1 MIRHISQQGA
11 PVELLTSHCPFLGS
25 TEDFFE
31 GVCRFFA
38 TDGEKHACGDNGGLG
53 ISVDVDTLTL
63 VALAFLSLESV
74 FGVGIFNDLIV
85 NDCLALMDLSVVCF
99 CEGDDRDG
107 QTEVSPLLFNDGETL
122 VEK

>member
-1 MIRHISQQGA
+1 M
-11 PVELLTSHCPFLGS
+11 
-25 TEDFFE
+25 
-31 GVCRFFA
+31 CRFFA

-53 ISVDVDTLTL
+53 ISVDVDTLAL

-107 QTEVSPLLFNDGETL
+107 QTEVSPLLFDDGEAL